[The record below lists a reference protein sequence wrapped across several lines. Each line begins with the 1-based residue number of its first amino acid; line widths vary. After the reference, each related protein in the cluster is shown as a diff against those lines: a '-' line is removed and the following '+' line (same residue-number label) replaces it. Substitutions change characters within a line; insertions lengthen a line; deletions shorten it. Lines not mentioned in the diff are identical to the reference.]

1 MSRFI
6 FIGNQIINTQ
16 KAKSLFELS
25 KQKLN
30 IPLTVMLTDIGR
42 INEVKS
48 YFQPSASVFCR
59 INYSDTAYP
68 HYESKIC
75 LVNDIERQ
83 INIMLNKLND
93 YKIDYYD
100 IIVQEML
107 NLSWS
112 GAVLSK
118 NEISLV
124 EFVYG
129 NTAHL
134 LRDGIFYK
142 RFFIDRKL
150 NILKQEKGMQSQ
162 FKDLVDNQ
170 LILKDIP
177 NLSFNI
183 EFLLE
188 NISYLSTENI
198 LYEFGLNDNQFFF
211 LESKQIHNKSYPS
224 LSLDNFN
231 KLPFVIWQDDNFFS
245 NRIETIESPTF
256 ENIAYVNTN
265 KTYKIAQ
272 GSYLSH
278 LTTYL
283 ANNCINTFYI

>member
-83 INIMLNKLND
+83 IKIMLNKLND

-183 EFLLE
+183 GLLLE
-188 NISYLSTENI
+188 NISHLTAENT

-211 LESKQIHNKSYPS
+211 LESKKIQKKAYPRLCLLEYDKIPFIIWKDDRFSLNKMEVVQ
-224 LSLDNFN
+224 
-231 KLPFVIWQDDNFFS
+231 LPIFD
-245 NRIETIESPTF
+245 
-256 ENIAYVNTN
+256 NIACVDIN
-265 KTYKIAQ
+265 KTYKISN
-272 GSYLSH
+272 GTYLSH
-278 LTTYL
+278 FAIYL
-283 ANNCINTFYI
+283 ANNSINSYFD